1 MFRLESGVRRSR
13 NWPLVRP
20 KYQLLIMES
29 KVEIYQGSDGQTQL
43 EVTFEEDTVWLSQQ
57 QLTDLFGQTKQNIS
71 LHIANIYKEGELE
84 KEATVKE
91 YLTVQTEGNRKVS
104 RRISFYN
111 LDVVISVGYRV
122 KSSQGTKFRIWATQ
136 RLRHYLVQGY
146 VINEQRLAQKQ
157 QEVQTLKDGIRIL
170 SRAIEDKI
178 NETDFTWLGQFA
190 KGLELLDDYDHEEL
204 DDKGLT
210 TKKAVYPEITD
221 YYRVVETMKADFDS
235 NVFGKE
241 KDGSFQSALAQVAKG
256 FGDVDFYPSIEEKAA
271 TLLYLII
278 KNHGFVD
285 GNKRIAAAC
294 FLLFLEKNGLLK
306 PKLGNPIVS
315 NEALASLTLFTA
327 ASRPEEME
335 TVKKLIVSVLNR
347 NQ

>member
-1 MFRLESGVRRSR
+1 
-13 NWPLVRP
+13 
-20 KYQLLIMES
+20 MES
-29 KVEIYQGSDGQTQL
+29 KVEIYQASDGQTQL
-43 EVTFEEDTVWLSQQ
+43 EVTFDEDTVWLSQQ
-57 QLTDLFGQTKQNIS
+57 QLTELFGQTKQNVS

-104 RRISFYN
+104 RKISIYN
-111 LDVVISVGYRV
+111 LDVIISVGYRV

-136 RLRHYLVQGY
+136 RLRHYLAQGY

-170 SRAIEDKI
+170 SRAIETKI
-178 NETDFTWLGQFA
+178 NETEFAWLGYFA
-190 KGLELLDDYDHEEL
+190 KGLELLDDYDHEKL
-204 DDKGLT
+204 DEKGLS
-210 TKKAVYPEITD
+210 TKRAVYPEITE

-235 NVFGKE
+235 DVFGKE
-241 KDGSFQSALAQVAKG
+241 KDGSFQSALVQIGKG

-294 FLLFLEKNGLLK
+294 FLLFLESNGLLK
-306 PKLGNPIVS
+306 SRSRDPIIS
-315 NEALASLTLFTA
+315 NEALASLTLFAA
-327 ASRPEEME
+327 ASKPEEME